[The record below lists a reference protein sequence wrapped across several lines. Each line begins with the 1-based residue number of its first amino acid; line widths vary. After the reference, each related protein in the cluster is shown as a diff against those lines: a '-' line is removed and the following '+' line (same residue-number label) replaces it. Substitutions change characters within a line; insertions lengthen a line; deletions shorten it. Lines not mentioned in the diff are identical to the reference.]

1 MCSYSTA
8 SRSESA
14 LLLGL
19 RVARGRGTSRHIWG
33 VPATATADACLT
45 SAHARKPTESAGSG
59 VTHSPLSKSS
69 LSKFRFAISPL
80 ANFQVLLTRCAGMGA
95 DKRVLED
102 PFGLPRRETVPD
114 VPVGAP
120 AQVQVVEID
129 QDDGGSVSEEEAPP
143 PPPRARESD
152 EYGPVSIHIP
162 GAAGGAGGGKGG
174 KEKKKK
180 KTLTKEEKAANA
192 AKKKHEKIM
201 RAVYKDSLEDS
212 QTLSRKKCWGDDN
225 YRVVINTV
233 EDIKAAMDA
242 CDKAALV
249 LDTEDD
255 IINNPAASP
264 AYMAHMTV
272 RNPIILDLLKKIDKY
287 AKKMPEDAV
296 FTRLD
301 AEN

>member
-1 MCSYSTA
+1 
-8 SRSESA
+8 
-14 LLLGL
+14 
-19 RVARGRGTSRHIWG
+19 
-33 VPATATADACLT
+33 
-45 SAHARKPTESAGSG
+45 
-59 VTHSPLSKSS
+59 
-69 LSKFRFAISPL
+69 
-80 ANFQVLLTRCAGMGA
+80 MGA
-95 DKRVLED
+95 DKRVLDD
-102 PFGLPRRETVPD
+102 PFGLPRRETMPD

-143 PPPRARESD
+143 PPPLARESD

-201 RAVYKDSLEDS
+201 RAVYKDRLEDS

-301 AEN
+301 AETDLVCHTKLTWYVILS